1 MFFRHLGCKSER
13 QLGTETAAVNRR
25 TAAQLWSDAFGRLAT
40 RGLQLIILIIVIGG
54 AFYGLSQLSTVAIP
68 LVLALIFASTFEP
81 LMLWLRRKNVPSILS
96 TLAVFLLIL
105 LLLGGMGFLVVN
117 AVISQ
122 WDDLAKQAEDGFAQV
137 LAWVQQ
143 LPFAPSQDQIESWRQ
158 QALEFLTSS
167 TVSSGAIAGVG
178 AATNFITGLV
188 LTFVILFFFLKD
200 GPAIWD
206 FMTRPFHGEA
216 AARVQ
221 RIGDQTVKTLGAYV
235 RGTASVAAVDAA
247 GIGLGL
253 LILQVP
259 LAVPLTALVFFLSF
273 IPIVGAVLAGTL
285 AALVALVSNGFV
297 SALIVVAIVVGVN
310 QLEGNLLQ
318 PVLMGR
324 ALKLHSLA
332 ILLALT
338 IGTVTNGILG
348 AVLAVPIAAVVWG
361 GVKVWHGD
369 NQPANWAR
377 PKTRELLQ

>member
-1 MFFRHLGCKSER
+1 M
-13 QLGTETAAVNRR
+13 
-25 TAAQLWSDAFGRLAT
+25 
-40 RGLQLIILIIVIGG
+40 QLIILIIVIGG